1 MPMSWCISHPIRLV
15 IAVAKGEFDPQDM
28 VEFVLRV
35 DAANA
40 RPYRKMIDVT
50 GVTTR
55 FSADRIR
62 RFAQV
67 IRQREEE
74 SEVGPIGVVAGS
86 PDAHRQAI
94 LFAKQAQH
102 HRPIKVFHEQHDARK
117 WLDALRGQARPRPIS
132 DAHTVRLNAM
142 EMRSA
147 SPR

>member
-1 MPMSWCISHPIRLV
+1 MPMSWCISHPSRLV

-28 VEFVLRV
+28 MDFLVRI
-35 DAANA
+35 DAAGA

-50 GVTTR
+50 GVTER

-62 RFAQV
+62 GFARL
-67 IRQREEE
+67 IRRREDE

-86 PDAHRQAI
+86 PDAHRQAF
-94 LFAKQAQH
+94 LFAKQAQR

-117 WLDALRGQARPRPIS
+117 WLDTMSSHRVSTPTDGG
-132 DAHTVRLNAM
+132 HTVRLKAT

-147 SPR
+147 VPR

>member
-1 MPMSWCISHPIRLV
+1 
-15 IAVAKGEFDPQDM
+15 M

-35 DAANA
+35 DAAKA

-62 RFAQV
+62 CFAEV

-94 LFAKQAQH
+94 LFARQAQW
-102 HRPIKVFHEQHDARK
+102 HRPIKVFHSSTTRANG
-117 WLDALRGQARPRPIS
+117 WM
-132 DAHTVRLNAM
+132 HTNKGGPTFTAIDDIGRRQRDSL
-142 EMRSA
+142 
-147 SPR
+147 

>member
-1 MPMSWCISHPIRLV
+1 MPLSWCISHPIRLV

-28 VEFVLRV
+28 VEFVLHV

-62 RFAQV
+62 RFARV

-74 SEVGPIGVVAGS
+74 SEVGPIGAAAGS
-86 PDAHRQAI
+86 PGAHRQRT
-94 LFAKQAQH
+94 LFPTAAQRHQPTQA
-102 HRPIKVFHEQHDARK
+102 F
-117 WLDALRGQARPRPIS
+117 
-132 DAHTVRLNAM
+132 
-142 EMRSA
+142 
-147 SPR
+147 

>member
-1 MPMSWCISHPIRLV
+1 MPLSWCISHPIRLV

-62 RFAQV
+62 RFAWL

-94 LFAKQAQH
+94 LFAKQAQWQ
-102 HRPIKVFHEQHDARK
+102 RPIKVFHEQHDARK
-117 WLDALRGQARPRPIS
+117 WLDTLRGHNQPQPVA
-132 DAHTVRLNAM
+132 ATHTVRLKAM

-147 SPR
+147 LPR

>member
-1 MPMSWCISHPIRLV
+1 MSWCISHPIRLV
-15 IAVAKGEFDPQDM
+15 IAVAKGEFDPQD
-28 VEFVLRV
+28 VIEFVLRV

-62 RFAQV
+62 RFARM

-94 LFAKQAQH
+94 LFAKHAQR

-117 WLDALRGQARPRPIS
+117 WLDALGSRERSQPIGA
-132 DAHTVRLNAM
+132 AHTVRLNAM

-147 SPR
+147 LPR

>member
-1 MPMSWCISHPIRLV
+1 MPLSWCISHPIRLV

-28 VEFVLRV
+28 AEFVLRV

-62 RFAQV
+62 RFARI
-67 IRQREEE
+67 IRQREED
-74 SEVGPIGVVAGS
+74 SDVGPIGVVAGS

-94 LFAKQAQH
+94 LFAKQAQR

-117 WLDALRGQARPRPIS
+117 WLDALVGQDRPQPIGA
-132 DAHTVRLNAM
+132 AHTVRLNAM

-147 SPR
+147 LPR